1 MKIKLEK
8 VIHSLGSEKD
18 VQKFL
23 KDLLSPKEYE
33 SLRERWKVVQL
44 LEKKMPYREI
54 SEKLGVSTAT
64 VTRVARCLSNPDSG
78 YKMAL
83 EVLKVQ
89 KIK

>member
-1 MKIKLEK
+1 MKVKLEK
-8 VIHSLGSEKD
+8 ILFSLESEKD
-18 VQKFL
+18 VHKFL

-78 YKMAL
+78 YKKAL
-83 EVLKVQ
+83 EVIKILKN
-89 KIK
+89 